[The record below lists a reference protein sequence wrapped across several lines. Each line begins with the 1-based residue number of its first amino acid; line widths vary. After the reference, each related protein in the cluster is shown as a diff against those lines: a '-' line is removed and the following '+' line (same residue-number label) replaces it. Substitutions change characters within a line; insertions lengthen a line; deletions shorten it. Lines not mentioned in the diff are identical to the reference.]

1 MGRQVGGQLGEW
13 VGERVGGGWRQVVV
27 GIASMPIHVLYIY
40 TYTHAYVCVCP
51 CICGYVLFPG
61 VFCFSVCVCPSV
73 CCASCCWLCIAG
85 MCKCS
90 A

>member
-40 TYTHAYVCVCP
+40 TRTH
-51 CICGYVLFPG
+51 
-61 VFCFSVCVCPSV
+61 
-73 CCASCCWLCIAG
+73 
-85 MCKCS
+85 MHM
-90 A
+90 